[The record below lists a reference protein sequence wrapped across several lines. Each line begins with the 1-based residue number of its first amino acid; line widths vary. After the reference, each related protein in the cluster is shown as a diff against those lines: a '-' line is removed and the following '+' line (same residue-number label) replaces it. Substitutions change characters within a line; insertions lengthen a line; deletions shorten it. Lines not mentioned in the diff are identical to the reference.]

1 MALSDWQFIYIFVAI
16 VAAIISIGGTA
27 LGLAY
32 RIGKKS
38 GETEQKINS
47 LTDKV
52 NEEKER
58 VRYIERIFMNNSP
71 IIAGG
76 MMKRFS
82 LTEGEKQQ

>member
-1 MALSDWQFIYIFVAI
+1 MALSDWQFIYIFIAI

-38 GETEQKINS
+38 GEIQTKIDS
-47 LTDKV
+47 LSKEV
-52 NEEKER
+52 NENKER
-58 VRYIERIFMNNSP
+58 LTFIERIFMNNSP

-76 MMKRFS
+76 MLKRFS